1 MEFNGTADR
10 DSFWNKFSPAG
21 KIGEP
26 EDVSGIVSFF
36 AGPDSRWV
44 SGQEIRVDGAGTV
57 N

>member
-1 MEFNGTADR
+1 MEINGRPDR
-10 DSFWNKFSPAG
+10 NSFWSQFSPAE
-21 KIGEP
+21 KIGGP

-36 AGPDSRWV
+36 AGPDSRWI